1 KEVVEPALAQ
11 GKIVITTRYVESS
24 LAYQSAQGLSIEW
37 IKVINQNIIWP
48 NITIILD
55 IAPDNALSRIKR
67 RGKLE
72 EFEKVEFL
80 RRVRKNFL
88 ERAKEKGYLI
98 VDSNQPI
105 NATQKLVREHLESFL
120 RNARK

>member
-1 KEVVEPALAQ
+1 VP
-11 GKIVITTRYVESS
+11 
-24 LAYQSAQGLSIEW
+24 IEW

-48 NITIILD
+48 DITIILD
-55 IAPDNALSRIKR
+55 IDPEGALSRIER

-80 RRVRKNFL
+80 RKVRKNFL

-98 VDSNQPI
+98 VDSRPSVKD
-105 NATQKLVREHLESFL
+105 TQELIREYLETFSQEVSGTTN
-120 RNARK
+120 RRH